1 MSIEIDF
8 NNLKY
13 NLYEILNVNNNDN
26 EKIIKKKFMTLI
38 KIFHPDKNN
47 KLEEDIYQHII
58 LANQILLNKEN
69 RKKYDYYLI
78 NTADTFIELK
88 NQFNNE
94 NKIKNNDSKS
104 DFTTNFNKLNIL
116 HGYTEFNDIE
126 KINNKFKKII
136 EIRENNNIFV
146 PKIQLDTD
154 IDNFNNIFDNFKK
167 DVTNYQII
175 EQNNNNN
182 IDTYI
187 DNENYY
193 TLINNIDKLYINDSI
208 QTNKY
213 TSIDRAFMLQP
224 ILKQNN
230 NNIINKSLEERIN
243 EYNLQ
248 SETLK
253 ETLKEKFIS

>member
-69 RKKYDYYLI
+69 RKKYDFYLI

-94 NKIKNNDSKS
+94 NKIKCNDSNS
-104 DFTTNFNKLNIL
+104 DFTTNLNKLNKF

-126 KINNKFKKII
+126 NINNKFKKII
-136 EIRENNNIFV
+136 EIRENSNDISL
-146 PKIQLDTD
+146 PKIQSDTN
-154 IDNFNNIFDNFKK
+154 IDNFNNVFDNLKK
-167 DVTNYQII
+167 DVTNHQII
-175 EQNNNNN
+175 EQNYN

-230 NNIINKSLEERIN
+230 NNIINKSLEEKMN
-243 EYNLQ
+243 EYYLQ

-253 ETLKEKFIS
+253 GTLKEKFIN